1 MNKVMKTILQYG
13 VALIIGVALI
23 LILSVILF
31 PMVEPAL
38 SDVFQKVIGPASCDC
53 FSVHG

>member
-1 MNKVMKTILQYG
+1 MKTILQYG
-13 VALIIGVALI
+13 VALIIGVAII

-38 SDVFQKVIGPASCDC
+38 SDLFQKVIGPASCDC

>member
-1 MNKVMKTILQYG
+1 MNKVMKTILLYG
-13 VALIIGVALI
+13 ASLIIGVALI

-38 SDVFQKVIGPASCDC
+38 SDVLQKVTGPYPCDC
-53 FSVHG
+53 L

>member
-1 MNKVMKTILQYG
+1 MKTILQYG

-38 SDVFQKVIGPASCDC
+38 SDLFQKVTGPFPCDC
-53 FSVHG
+53 L